1 MNVSIKQ
8 RIEQKVG
15 LIHSIHPVAEQGG
28 TAIVYHMKTLDGTFI
43 LKQASLPRYRE
54 WLAQEATVMKTF
66 KSQQHITI
74 PTYLDYIEDEQQD
87 YLLMSYIAGET
98 LTTALADASELQR
111 LALIRS
117 FGRFLRQFHMSE
129 NISTH
134 SSQDWLDKQLL
145 QADHYIKQGWTN
157 GSHKLL
163 NALSTKQPEPVPE
176 TWIHGD
182 CTTDN
187 LLVLDNEIVAFID
200 LAGMTVGD
208 PRYDEALATRS
219 FRKDIQMLDAFYS
232 GYGFPPISEET
243 FRYFDNGLYKFY

>member
-1 MNVSIKQ
+1 MNVSLKQ

-28 TAIVYHMKTLDGTFI
+28 TAIVYYVKTLDGTYI

-54 WLAQEATVMKTF
+54 WLAQEATVMQTF
-66 KSQQHITI
+66 KSQHIII
-74 PTYLDYIEDEQQD
+74 PTCIDYMEDEQQD

-98 LTTALADASELQR
+98 LTTALANASEFQR

-117 FGRFLRQFHMSE
+117 FGRFLRHFHDQMLDNSTSSE
-129 NISTH
+129 V
-134 SSQDWLDKQLL
+134 WLDTQLT
-145 QADHYIKQGWTN
+145 QAEHYIEQSWTS
-157 GSHKLL
+157 GSKTLL
-163 NALSTKQPEPVPE
+163 TTLSSERPVPITA

-187 LLVLDNEIVAFID
+187 LLVRENKIVAFID

-208 PRYDEALATRS
+208 PRYDETLATRS
-219 FRKDIQMLDAFYS
+219 FRKDPKMFEAFYTE
-232 GYGFPPISEET
+232 YGSEPISEEA
-243 FRYFDNGLYKFY
+243 FRYFDDGLYEFC

>member
-1 MNVSIKQ
+1 MKCVIRQ
-8 RIEQKVG
+8 RIEQQVG
-15 LIHSIHPVAEQGG
+15 LIYSIHPVAVQGG
-28 TAIVYHMKTLDGTFI
+28 TAVVYYVKTLDGTYI

-54 WLAQEATVMKTF
+54 WLAQEATVMQTF
-66 KSQQHITI
+66 KSKHIII
-74 PTYLDYIEDEQQD
+74 PTYIDYMEDEQQD

-98 LTTALADASELQR
+98 LTTALANASELQR
-111 LALIRS
+111 LELIRA
-117 FGRFLRQFHMSE
+117 FGRFLRQLHTRETS
-129 NISTH
+129 STH

-157 GSHKLL
+157 GSRELL
-163 NALSTKQPEPVPE
+163 NALSTKQPEPVPA

-187 LLVLDNEIVAFID
+187 LLVRDNEIVAFID
-200 LAGMTVGD
+200 VAGMTVGD

-232 GYGFPPISEET
+232 GYGFSPISEET
-243 FRYFDNGLYKFY
+243 FQYFDDGLYEFY

>member
-15 LIHSIHPVAEQGG
+15 LIHSIYPVAEQGG
-28 TAIVYHMKTLDGTFI
+28 TAIVYHVKTLDGTYI

-54 WLAQEATVMKTF
+54 WLAQEATVMQTF
-66 KSQQHITI
+66 KSQHIII
-74 PTYLDYIEDEQQD
+74 PTYIDYMEDEQQN

-98 LTTALADASELQR
+98 LTAALANASELQR
-111 LALIRS
+111 LELIRA
-117 FGRFLRQFHMSE
+117 FGRFLRQLHTRETS
-129 NISTH
+129 STH

-157 GSHKLL
+157 GSRELL
-163 NALSTKQPEPVPE
+163 NALSTKQPEPVP
-176 TWIHGD
+176 TTRIHGD

-187 LLVLDNEIVAFID
+187 LLVRDNGIVAFID
-200 LAGMTVGD
+200 VAGMTVGD

-219 FRKDIQMLDAFYS
+219 FRTDIKMLDAFYL
-232 GYGFPPISEET
+232 GYGFSPISEET
-243 FRYFDNGLYKFY
+243 FRYFDDGLYEFY

>member
-15 LIHSIHPVAEQGG
+15 LIHSIHPVAKQGG
-28 TAIVYHMKTLDGTFI
+28 TAIVYHVKTLGGTYI

-54 WLAQEATVMKTF
+54 WLVQEATVMQTF
-66 KSQQHITI
+66 KSQHIII
-74 PTYLDYIEDEQQD
+74 PTYIDYMEDEQQD

-98 LTTALADASELQR
+98 LTTALAGACELQR

-117 FGRFLRQFHMSE
+117 FGRFLRQFHTSE
-129 NISTH
+129 TISTH
-134 SSQDWLDKQLL
+134 SSQDWLDKHLL
-145 QADHYIKQGWTN
+145 QADRYIEQGWTN
-157 GSHKLL
+157 GSRELL
-163 NALSTKQPEPVPE
+163 HTLSIKQPEPVPA

-187 LLVLDNEIVAFID
+187 LLVRDHAIVAFID
-200 LAGMTVGD
+200 VSGMTIGD

-219 FRKDIQMLDAFYS
+219 FRYNAKMLDAFYS
-232 GYGFPPISEET
+232 GYGYSPISEET
-243 FRYFDNGLYKFY
+243 FHYFDDGLYEFY

>member
-8 RIEQKVG
+8 RIEQQIG
-15 LIHSIHPVAEQGG
+15 LIHSIHPVAVQGG
-28 TAIVYHMKTLDGTFI
+28 TAVVYYVKTLDGTYI

-54 WLAQEATVMKTF
+54 WLAQEATVMQTF
-66 KSQQHITI
+66 KSKHIII
-74 PTYLDYIEDEQQD
+74 PTYIDYMEDEQQD

-98 LTTALADASELQR
+98 LTTALANASELQR
-111 LALIRS
+111 LELIRA
-117 FGRFLRQFHMSE
+117 FGRFLQQLHTRETS
-129 NISTH
+129 STH
-134 SSQDWLDKQLL
+134 SSKYWLNKQLL
-145 QADHYIKQGWTN
+145 QADHYIKQGWTS
-157 GSHKLL
+157 GSSELL

-187 LLVLDNEIVAFID
+187 LLVRDNAIVAFID
-200 LAGMTVGD
+200 VAGMTVGD

-243 FRYFDNGLYKFY
+243 FRYFDNGLYEFY